1 MPKRYTNTI
10 IYKVIDVQGF
20 FDIIGKFCNG
30 KLISTYKQYNRRD
43 VRSVY
48 KR

>member
-1 MPKRYTNTI
+1 MGTRRTNTI

-20 FDIIGKFCNG
+20 FDIIGKFLDG
-30 KLISTYKQYNRRD
+30 KLIGTYKQYNRRD